1 MDDLPSP
8 SSLTLERSLFMK
20 KRKKKKTTTQNP
32 VEDKRNASDEKN

>member
-20 KRKKKKTTTQNP
+20 KRKKEKTTTQNP